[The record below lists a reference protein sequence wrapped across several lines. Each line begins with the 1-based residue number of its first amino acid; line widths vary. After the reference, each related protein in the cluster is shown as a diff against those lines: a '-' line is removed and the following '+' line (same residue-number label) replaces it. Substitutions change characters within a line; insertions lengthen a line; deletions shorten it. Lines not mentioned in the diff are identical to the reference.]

1 MLLFFEF
8 PPGYDYSAAIWP
20 YYHQNRIKK
29 EGVPCPAGSCFLWP
43 SPSPP
48 CFWDWCW
55 RSFPAHPPRPAPA
68 RQTETPVREEPQ
80 PPQEPK
86 SPAGYL
92 LRSYEGRLAVFRQGC
107 DTPELIFDVYTR
119 LLPPAD
125 RDRLETGISA
135 PDYETLTRLIED
147 YIS

>member
-1 MLLFFEF
+1 MPRRLMLSLAVAIAALLLGLVLAFLSRTSA
-8 PPGYDYSAAIWP
+8 PP
-20 YYHQNRIKK
+20 
-29 EGVPCPAGSCFLWP
+29 PAGGTP
-43 SPSPP
+43 
-48 CFWDWCW
+48 D
-55 RSFPAHPPRPAPA
+55 PAPV

-80 PPQEPK
+80 PPP

-92 LRSYEGRLAVFRQGC
+92 LKSYEGRLAVFRQGC

-147 YIS
+147 YTS

>member
-1 MLLFFEF
+1 MPRRLMLSLAVAIAALLLGLVLAFLSRTSA
-8 PPGYDYSAAIWP
+8 PP
-20 YYHQNRIKK
+20 
-29 EGVPCPAGSCFLWP
+29 PAGGTP
-43 SPSPP
+43 V
-48 CFWDWCW
+48 
-55 RSFPAHPPRPAPA
+55 

-80 PPQEPK
+80 PQQEPK

>member
-1 MLLFFEF
+1 MPRRLMLSLAVAIAALLLGLVLAFLSRTSA
-8 PPGYDYSAAIWP
+8 PP
-20 YYHQNRIKK
+20 
-29 EGVPCPAGSCFLWP
+29 
-43 SPSPP
+43 
-48 CFWDWCW
+48 
-55 RSFPAHPPRPAPA
+55 
-68 RQTETPVREEPQ
+68 
-80 PPQEPK
+80 
-86 SPAGYL
+86 PAGYL

>member
-8 PPGYDYSAAIWP
+8 PPDYDYSAAIWP
-20 YYHQNRIKK
+20 YYHQNRSKRRAFHAPQAHAFSGRRHRRPAFGAGA
-29 EGVPCPAGSCFLWP
+29 GVP
-43 SPSPP
+43 
-48 CFWDWCW
+48 
-55 RSFPAHPPRPAPA
+55 FPHIRPAP
-68 RQTETPVREEPQ
+68 QTETPVREEPQ

>member
-1 MLLFFEF
+1 MPRRLMLSLAVAIAALLLGLVLAFLSRTSA
-8 PPGYDYSAAIWP
+8 PP
-20 YYHQNRIKK
+20 
-29 EGVPCPAGSCFLWP
+29 PADD
-43 SPSPP
+43 SPE
-48 CFWDWCW
+48 
-55 RSFPAHPPRPAPA
+55 PAPA
-68 RQTETPVREEPQ
+68 RQTET
-80 PPQEPK
+80 
-86 SPAGYL
+86 PAGYL

>member
-1 MLLFFEF
+1 MPRTFAQRIEKPLHTAGRHRHVQRQGLPRPQPRTRITAPMARYIGTAAILLGAAELLPLAVLLFYPQEQA
-8 PPGYDYSAAIWP
+8 YA
-20 YYHQNRIKK
+20 
-29 EGVPCPAGSCFLWP
+29 
-43 SPSPP
+43 P
-48 CFWDWCW
+48 CFV
-55 RSFPAHPPRPAPA
+55 FPALI
-68 RQTETPVREEPQ
+68 TMT
-80 PPQEPK
+80 
-86 SPAGYL
+86 AGYL

>member
-1 MLLFFEF
+1 MPRRLMLSLAVAIAALLLGLVLAFFSR
-8 PPGYDYSAAIWP
+8 SAAP
-20 YYHQNRIKK
+20 
-29 EGVPCPAGSCFLWP
+29 PPADDS
-43 SPSPP
+43 
-48 CFWDWCW
+48 
-55 RSFPAHPPRPAPA
+55 PAPV

>member
-1 MLLFFEF
+1 MTI
-8 PPGYDYSAAIWP
+8 PPQYGHTTTKIAAKRRGFHAP
-20 YYHQNRIKK
+20 QAHAFSGRRHRRPAFGAGA
-29 EGVPCPAGSCFLWP
+29 GVP
-43 SPSPP
+43 
-48 CFWDWCW
+48 
-55 RSFPAHPPRPAPA
+55 FPHIRHAP
-68 RQTETPVREEPQ
+68 QTETPVREEPQ
-80 PPQEPK
+80 PPP

-92 LRSYEGRLAVFRQGC
+92 LKSYEGRLAVFRQGC

>member
-1 MLLFFEF
+1 MPRRLMLSLAVAIAALLLGLVLAFFSR
-8 PPGYDYSAAIWP
+8 SAAP
-20 YYHQNRIKK
+20 
-29 EGVPCPAGSCFLWP
+29 PPADDS
-43 SPSPP
+43 
-48 CFWDWCW
+48 
-55 RSFPAHPPRPAPA
+55 PAPV

-125 RDRLETGISA
+125 RDRLEAGISA

>member
-1 MLLFFEF
+1 MPRRLMRSWAVA
-8 PPGYDYSAAIWP
+8 SAARRFGLVRAVRSRTSTP
-20 YYHQNRIKK
+20 
-29 EGVPCPAGSCFLWP
+29 PPAGGTP
-43 SPSPP
+43 
-48 CFWDWCW
+48 D
-55 RSFPAHPPRPAPA
+55 PAPV

>member
-1 MLLFFEF
+1 MPRRLMLSLAVAIAALLLGLVLAFLSRTSA
-8 PPGYDYSAAIWP
+8 PP
-20 YYHQNRIKK
+20 
-29 EGVPCPAGSCFLWP
+29 PADD
-43 SPSPP
+43 SPDPTP
-48 CFWDWCW
+48 V
-55 RSFPAHPPRPAPA
+55 

-125 RDRLETGISA
+125 RDRLEAGISA